1 MRSTTDNHTYG
12 TTRDRGHERSAAHV
26 KDKSVERN
34 VAAEPTV
41 RSWKIIAAG
50 SVVPLGS
57 AVTAAVTTYL
67 TSNEKSPARHG
78 SLPQSWGQCR
88 SSRPLLHLAIAIY
101 RWNVTTRAFG
111 LWINRAMCPEVR
123 RSRNAGTDI
132 ETGRCPTFPGLDP
145 QLWKYSGIV

>member
-1 MRSTTDNHTYG
+1 
-12 TTRDRGHERSAAHV
+12 V

-67 TSNEKSPARHG
+67 TSNEKVASTAWITAAVVGTVSVISAAVASRHRDISVERDNQG
-78 SLPQSWGQCR
+78 L
-88 SSRPLLHLAIAIY
+88 
-101 RWNVTTRAFG
+101 RA
-111 LWINRAMCPEVR
+111 VDQ
-123 RSRNAGTDI
+123 SRNVSRG
-132 ETGRCPTFPGLDP
+132 
-145 QLWKYSGIV
+145 

>member
-1 MRSTTDNHTYG
+1 
-12 TTRDRGHERSAAHV
+12 V

-67 TSNEKSPARHG
+67 TSNEKVACTAWITAAVVGTVSVISA
-78 SLPQSWGQCR
+78 
-88 SSRPLLHLAIAIY
+88 LLHLAIAIY

-132 ETGRCPTFPGLDP
+132 ETGRCPAFSGLDP